1 MVNLKMAFPVAE
13 HEACV
18 VTPVFRHAAR
28 TETTRRDRIRGR
40 SGFTLIELLAVV
52 AILGLLAVL
61 LVPAVNRGI
70 ERAQSI
76 KCLNNQQSWIK
87 ALHLYLG
94 DSGGRLPVSAYTV
107 GSSVDATDALYPY
120 LGKKSKAEAWSSTF
134 CPTRR
139 LTASGTSQTSLWGT
153 FAFNSFVSEMSA
165 VAIPEKSRLA
175 YITDGND
182 GVRWASFSILTGTG
196 PKSYA
201 EGIPRPH
208 NGRVNVTYLDG
219 HSEPVPVSQLTWADF
234 TRGTSTYFSAHETRK
249 ISNAQYDQ

>member
-1 MVNLKMAFPVAE
+1 MVNPAMAFPAAE
-13 HEACV
+13 PGACFV
-18 VTPVFRHAAR
+18 NPVFRLGVR
-28 TETTRRDRIRGR
+28 TETTRRDRNRGR
-40 SGFTLIELLAVV
+40 SGFTLIELLVVV
-52 AILGLLAVL
+52 AILGVLAVL
-61 LVPAVNRGI
+61 LVPAVNRGV

-134 CPTRR
+134 CPTRK
-139 LTASGTSQTSLWGT
+139 LTASGTGQKSLWGT

-165 VAIPEKSRLA
+165 VAIPDKSRLV
-175 YITDGND
+175 YITDGTD

-219 HSEPVPVSQLTWADF
+219 HSEAAPVSRLTWADF
-234 TRGTSTYFSAHETRK
+234 TRGTPTYFSAHETRVL
-249 ISNAQYDQ
+249 STPQYDQ